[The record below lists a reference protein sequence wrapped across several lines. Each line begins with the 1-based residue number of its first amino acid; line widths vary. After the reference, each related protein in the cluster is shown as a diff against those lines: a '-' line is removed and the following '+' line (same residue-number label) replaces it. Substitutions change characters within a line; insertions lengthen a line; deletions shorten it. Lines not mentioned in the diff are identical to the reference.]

1 MPPATIG
8 TPIHSR
14 SPSASATEAMTS
26 AHAIAVSRR
35 FSEIRR
41 RGFGNAGRITS
52 SAPEALVRTP
62 GVLVAPTE
70 LLCLL
75 VALQLAVVL
84 LGLSSLLLER
94 RRARPP
100 ILEVQRHP
108 PLRQIHPAAHPHE
121 LLITDFQHRS
131 PLRRSAPRDV
141 PPASSRHPAP
151 RSVAVADRDSHSRG
165 MLSFSIRRYSAC
177 RLNPSSAAA

>member
-35 FSEIRR
+35 FSEVRR
-41 RGFGNAGRITS
+41 RAFGNAGRITS

-62 GVLVAPTE
+62 GVLVPPAE
-70 LLCLL
+70 VLCLL

-84 LGLSSLLLER
+84 LGLSPLLLER
-94 RRARPP
+94 RRAGPP

-108 PLRQIHPAAHPHE
+108 PLRQVHPAAPPRE
-121 LLITDFQHRS
+121 LITSHS
-131 PLRRSAPRDV
+131 PPPLPP
-141 PPASSRHPAP
+141 PPAPPRELAPA
-151 RSVAVADRDSHSRG
+151 
-165 MLSFSIRRYSAC
+165 
-177 RLNPSSAAA
+177 NP